1 MVQVF
6 KLVIFQNILKVC
18 TKLQGQSVQQNAGKS
33 KNDYYYLLM
42 ELNLLAVSSRSA
54 HSAETVDGL
63 IGWSGQ
69 NQELMPFMREESG
82 VNFFGELMV
91 KRQSGYPFH

>member
-6 KLVIFQNILKVC
+6 KLVIFQNILKIG
-18 TKLQGQSVQQNAGKS
+18 TKLQGQAVQQNVGKF
-33 KNDYYYLLM
+33 KNDYLLM